1 MRAER
6 QLQAARTA
14 TPRWTIRRKAAL
26 LEAVRSGM
34 LSLEKASQ
42 RYGLSLEELRTWER
56 DFDRYGVYGL
66 RATRLQIY
74 RLVGSNSRPKKASTI
89 KGAVK
94 ARSMKQLEEN
104 TNLKRLVD
112 NLFSSRT
119 TQRKARGRTS

>member
-1 MRAER
+1 
-6 QLQAARTA
+6 
-14 TPRWTIRRKAAL
+14 
-26 LEAVRSGM
+26 M
-34 LSLEKASQ
+34 LSLEQASQ
-42 RYGLSLEELRTWER
+42 RYALSPEELRTWER

-74 RLVGSNSRPKKASTI
+74 RLVRSNSGPKKASTI